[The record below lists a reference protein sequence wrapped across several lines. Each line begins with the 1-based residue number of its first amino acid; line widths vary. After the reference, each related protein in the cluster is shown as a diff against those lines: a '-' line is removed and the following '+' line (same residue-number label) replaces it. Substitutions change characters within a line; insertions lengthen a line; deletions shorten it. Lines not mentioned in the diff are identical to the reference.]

1 MKATVLFILLSIL
14 ALDIDKIARINKLKR
29 EAEKAYSDAEYET
42 AINTLRILTDS
53 LGVNEDPVLLNLAN
67 SYFQNNDTTSA
78 LQYYGRVLGSE
89 QNDLRSRAYQQIGV
103 VLQQQNKRK
112 EALNSFKLALKADPT
127 NEDARYNY
135 EVLKQM
141 MDQEQDNQ
149 QDDNKD
155 IEPSEYA
162 KKLKQQAD
170 NLAAQN
176 MFAQALQIM
185 QMGLQ
190 EDETVAAYN
199 QFIAKLNDV
208 VESQQ

>member
-1 MKATVLFILLSIL
+1 MKAVSLFILLGVM
-14 ALDIDKIARINKLKR
+14 AVDIDKIARINKLKKAAEQEYANEQYS
-29 EAEKAYSDAEYET
+29 EAIA
-42 AINTLRILTDS
+42 TLRTLTDS

-67 SYFQNNDTTSA
+67 SYYQTKDTTSA

-89 QNDLRSRAYQQIGV
+89 KDDLRSRAYQQIGV
-103 VLQQQNKRK
+103 VLQQQNKMQ
-112 EALNSFKLALKADPT
+112 EALNNFKLALKSDPS

-135 EVLKQM
+135 ELLKQM
-141 MDQEQDNQ
+141 MDQQQENQ

-176 MFAQALQIM
+176 MFSQALQIM

-199 QFIAKLNDV
+199 QFISKLNDV